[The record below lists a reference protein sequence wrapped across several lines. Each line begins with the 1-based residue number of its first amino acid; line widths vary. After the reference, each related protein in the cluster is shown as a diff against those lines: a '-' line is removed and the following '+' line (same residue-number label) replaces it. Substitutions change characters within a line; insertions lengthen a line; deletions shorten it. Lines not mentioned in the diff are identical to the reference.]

1 MSIFSVL
8 SGLKKGPAF
17 NSAPVAQLTGTYE
30 QQLRAAYEMG
40 YRDGRLDAAVDA
52 AAAAARSK
60 RWPPDDPPTPPTSG
74 GCALAAA

>member
-1 MSIFSVL
+1 MSFFSIL

-17 NSAPVAQLTGTYE
+17 DAGPVAQLTGTPE

-40 YRDGRLDAAVDA
+40 YCDGRLDAAVDA
-52 AAAAARSK
+52 AAAAAHSK
-60 RWPPDDPPTPPTSG
+60 RWPPDPPTPPTSG

>member
-1 MSIFSVL
+1 MSFFSIL
-8 SGLKKGPAF
+8 TGLKKGPAF
-17 NSAPVAQLTGTYE
+17 NAGPVAQLTGTHE

-52 AAAAARSK
+52 AAAASSK
-60 RWPPDDPPTPPTSG
+60 RWPPDPPTPPTSG

>member
-1 MSIFSVL
+1 MSFFSIFPS
-8 SGLKKGPAF
+8 LKKGPAF
-17 NSAPVAQLTGTYE
+17 NADPVAQLTGSHAE
-30 QQLRAAYEMG
+30 QLRAAYEMG

-74 GCALAAA
+74 GCALAVA

>member
-1 MSIFSVL
+1 MSFFSIL

-17 NSAPVAQLTGTYE
+17 NFGPVAQLTGTHE

-52 AAAAARSK
+52 ARSK
-60 RWPPDDPPTPPTSG
+60 RWPPDPPTPPTSG
-74 GCALAAA
+74 GCALAVS